1 MSASLLGEI
10 GRNSAELGL
19 RGTLRI
25 GVLVAA
31 FVRRRVFGLLQR
43 RPFLV
48 IRSRARVALQ
58 GAAQT
63 EHSADERDEDDQLGV
78 HVE

>member
-1 MSASLLGEI
+1 MGTSFLGEV
-10 GRNSAELGL
+10 GRHSTELGGL
-19 RGTLRI
+19 GTLRL

-31 FVRRRVFGLLQR
+31 LVRRRVFGLLQR
-43 RPFLV
+43 SAFLV

-63 EHSADERDEDDQLGV
+63 KHSADERDEDDQLGV

>member
-1 MSASLLGEI
+1 MGTSFLGEI
-10 GRNSAELGL
+10 GRNSAELGGL
-19 RGTLRI
+19 GTLRL

-31 FVRRRVFGLLQR
+31 LVRRRVFGLLQR

-48 IRSRARVALQ
+48 VRSRARVALQ

-63 EHSADERDEDDQLGV
+63 EHSASERDEDDQLGV